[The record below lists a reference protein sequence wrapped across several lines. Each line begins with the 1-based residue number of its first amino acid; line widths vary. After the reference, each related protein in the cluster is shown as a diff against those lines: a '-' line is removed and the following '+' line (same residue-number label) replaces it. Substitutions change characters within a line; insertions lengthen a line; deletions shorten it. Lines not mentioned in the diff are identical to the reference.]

1 MKAVVTTGH
10 GGYDRLDYRD
20 VPVPVPLPGEV
31 LLQVL
36 AAGVNNTEI
45 NTRLGW
51 YSASVSTATAAVA
64 EEAAGENVVARSDG
78 GWNATTP
85 FPFIQGTDCCGRVVA
100 VGPGGDESTIGSR
113 VLVRPCI
120 RPAGFGSMD
129 NVWMGS
135 DFNGAFAQFV
145 TVPSSDIFR

>member
-1 MKAVVTTGH
+1 MKAVVTTGN

-64 EEAAGENVVARSDG
+64 
-78 GWNATTP
+78 
-85 FPFIQGTDCCGRVVA
+85 
-100 VGPGGDESTIGSR
+100 
-113 VLVRPCI
+113 
-120 RPAGFGSMD
+120 
-129 NVWMGS
+129 
-135 DFNGAFAQFV
+135 
-145 TVPSSDIFR
+145 